1 MSYESAIGL
10 LLENVPP
17 RKTEIVPLAE
27 AYGRVIAADVN
38 ADQNI
43 PAFEKSVMDG
53 YAVRSID
60 TLKVPCSLKVI
71 GEIPAGKVQNFV
83 VGQQEAASIMT
94 GGALPEGAD
103 AVVMVEKTKLLA
115 NSEVIL
121 HASVQTGENV
131 AAQGSEVTKGEVVI
145 RRGQLIGPAQIGV
158 LATFGRTTVQVQV
171 APSVGI
177 LPTGSEVVGVED
189 VPAAGQI
196 RNSNAPMLVAQ
207 ARRLGLLSKQLPVVG
222 DDPEATQLAIRAGLE
237 QADILL
243 LTGGV
248 SMGKHDYVPQ
258 VLKDEGVDIIF
269 HKVAVKP
276 GKPLLFGRLGE
287 KLVFGLPGN
296 PVSSFVTFELFV
308 RPAVRRWLGLER
320 ESLPEVSAL
329 AEAPFR
335 NRSKRVFYAP
345 GLAVSTENGVVVC
358 PIQTGGSAD
367 LIAFSRAN
375 CLVVLPAECGSVP
388 AGARMRALLLEDL
401 VEKGE
406 PR

>member
-1 MSYESAIGL
+1 MLQIRHRDGKSPIIRSFAVVRKLIWIAPFVQS
-10 LLENVPP
+10 VPIP
-17 RKTEIVPLAE
+17 SVSVQRFFFEVR
-27 AYGRVIAADVN
+27 RVD
-38 ADQNI
+38 
-43 PAFEKSVMDG
+43 
-53 YAVRSID
+53 
-60 TLKVPCSLKVI
+60 
-71 GEIPAGKVQNFV
+71 PAGAQLFATHVAFV
-83 VGQQEAASIMT
+83 ETAPGIVC
-94 GGALPEGAD
+94 
-103 AVVMVEKTKLLA
+103 V
-115 NSEVIL
+115 
-121 HASVQTGENV
+121 
-131 AAQGSEVTKGEVVI
+131 
-145 RRGQLIGPAQIGV
+145 GV
-158 LATFGRTTVQVQV
+158 L
-171 APSVGI
+171 
-177 LPTGSEVVGVED
+177 VED

-222 DDPEATQLAIRAGLE
+222 DDPEATQMAIRAGLE